1 MLFRCSV
8 YHNLSKHYYIII
20 KPIKNIRLIHEA
32 KNTIKQKIDISNI
45 IFKLKDI
52 TSEYY
57 LVPDI
62 DYDTFQNPKASAEW
76 S

>member
-1 MLFRCSV
+1 M
-8 YHNLSKHYYIII
+8 K
-20 KPIKNIRLIHEA
+20 A
-32 KNTIKQKIDISNI
+32 KNTIKQKIGISNI